1 MDTMPYCPKCNMEF
15 IDGITVCSDCG
26 GPLAESKEAADAMK
40 RQQRQEELDARRLAQ
55 YREMMGQYREMM
67 EGYQAMQETSS
78 HAGPETLAQYQEMMD
93 HYREMMEGY
102 QAMQET
108 CPHAGAETV
117 PLPDGVNV
125 PAGPPVDGAWEMAG
139 SPLAVPVRKG
149 RTGPS
154 QVYVKKSQ
162 KYDDLKSSASAFL
175 LVGGVLTVAAVLF
188 WSNMLHL
195 PMNDASRLITQSV
208 VTVMGI
214 ASLVVAFTSLK
225 SAKAMKG
232 EIAQEETDTRRLV
245 DWFVTTWR
253 KEELDARIAR
263 ESGDLTPEET
273 SLKRFDLIQ
282 DILVT
287 SHDLPDQSYVDLL
300 AEEIY
305 TRLYEEQ

>member
-1 MDTMPYCPKCNMEF
+1 M
-15 IDGITVCSDCG
+15 
-26 GPLAESKEAADAMK
+26 
-40 RQQRQEELDARRLAQ
+40 
-55 YREMMGQYREMM
+55 
-67 EGYQAMQETSS
+67 
-78 HAGPETLAQYQEMMD
+78 
-93 HYREMMEGY
+93 
-102 QAMQET
+102 
-108 CPHAGAETV
+108 
-117 PLPDGVNV
+117 
-125 PAGPPVDGAWEMAG
+125 
-139 SPLAVPVRKG
+139 
-149 RTGPS
+149 
-154 QVYVKKSQ
+154 
-162 KYDDLKSSASAFL
+162 
-175 LVGGVLTVAAVLF
+175 AAVLF

-225 SAKAMKG
+225 SANAMKG

-245 DWFVTTWR
+245 NWFVTTWR

>member
-1 MDTMPYCPKCNMEF
+1 MLF
-15 IDGITVCSDCG
+15 
-26 GPLAESKEAADAMK
+26 
-40 RQQRQEELDARRLAQ
+40 R
-55 YREMMGQYREMM
+55 
-67 EGYQAMQETSS
+67 
-78 HAGPETLAQYQEMMD
+78 
-93 HYREMMEGY
+93 
-102 QAMQET
+102 
-108 CPHAGAETV
+108 
-117 PLPDGVNV
+117 
-125 PAGPPVDGAWEMAG
+125 
-139 SPLAVPVRKG
+139 
-149 RTGPS
+149 
-154 QVYVKKSQ
+154 
-162 KYDDLKSSASAFL
+162 SSASAFL

-232 EIAQEETDTRRLV
+232 EIAQEENDTRRLV
-245 DWFVTTWR
+245 DWFVTTWQ